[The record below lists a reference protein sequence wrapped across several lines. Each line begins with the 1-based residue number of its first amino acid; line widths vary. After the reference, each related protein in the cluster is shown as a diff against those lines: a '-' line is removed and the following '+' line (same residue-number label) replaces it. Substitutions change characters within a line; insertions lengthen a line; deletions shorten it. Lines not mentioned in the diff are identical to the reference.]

1 MIGELQKAS
10 LWKRVSAG
18 LCDFILLMI
27 VTVGLCTLLSAI
39 LGYDGYLDEMDEH
52 RAAYEAE
59 YGIDLNI
66 SADDFEALP
75 EEEQAKYH
83 EADEAM
89 NQDEEVIYVYQ
100 MIFYMAILIV
110 SIGLLLGVVVVEL
123 VFPLIFKN
131 GQTLGKK
138 VFGVA
143 VMRTNAVKLTPPVLF
158 VRAILGKFTI
168 EIMVP
173 VMLALMVAF
182 GSLGFVGVLV
192 IGLLLILEI
201 VVFCATR
208 TSSFIHDLLADTVV
222 VDMAS
227 QRIYESEADLIE
239 AKKKAHAE
247 AVDKSPY

>member
-52 RAAYEAE
+52 RAVYEAE

-66 SADDFEALP
+66 SAEDFEALP

-89 NQDEEVIYVYQ
+89 NQDEKVIYVYQ